1 MAPEIWRVR
10 LARTADQDFQQ
21 IMQWTQ
27 EKFGMSQSRIYGK
40 TIANALK
47 DLRSGPAIPGA
58 KLREDI
64 GPQIKTLHIARKGR
78 KGRHIL
84 LFRQNN
90 DAKVIEVLRILHESM
105 DLARH
110 LPT

>member
-1 MAPEIWRVR
+1 MA
-10 LARTADQDFQQ
+10 
-21 IMQWTQ
+21 
-27 EKFGMSQSRIYGK
+27 QSRIYGK
-40 TIANALK
+40 TISSALK
-47 DLRSGPAIPGA
+47 DLRSGPEIPGA
-58 KLREDI
+58 RQREDI

-110 LPT
+110 LPA